1 MARDTYRTCGRH
13 CRGISCTITTLGMLL
28 VWVHAGTVHLSHHEA
43 PRDFET
49 DAIWGVFDRSET
61 PSVDTDSAR
70 QTVAP
75 PLQAQGTRGIS
86 ATTSSV
92 GPTRPQMP
100 PASPVAALAET
111 RLALVI
117 GNGSY
122 SEARLRNP
130 LNDARAMEQSLRDVG
145 FEVVKREDLTKR
157 AMEEEIRAFGKRLK
171 RGGVG
176 LFYFAGHGVQI
187 NGANYLLPIDSTIEK
202 EQDVEH
208 EAVNAGR
215 VISEM
220 EYAENRL
227 NIVILDA
234 CRNNPLTR
242 SFRSAVHGLAAM
254 NAPSG
259 TLIAYATAP
268 GKVAHDGEGDHGLYT
283 QELLQQMRLPGVKLE
298 DLFKSVRVAVK
309 TKSQG
314 KQLPW
319 ETSALEGDF
328 FFVKPDPPQA
338 HAGPEES
345 RVDPNNRQPPATMPE
360 RESVPP
366 LNITPESMSEG
377 VGPGSPSP
385 VEEVARPQK
394 EAASVPVPKAPQ
406 ANPKKRPAPAP
417 QTQRGGDGWKIIPK

>member
-1 MARDTYRTCGRH
+1 MRY
-13 CRGISCTITTLGMLL
+13 
-28 VWVHAGTVHLSHHEA
+28 GT
-43 PRDFET
+43 
-49 DAIWGVFDRSET
+49 WFDRSET
-61 PSVDTDSAR
+61 PSVDTDSAG
-70 QTVAP
+70 QAVAP
-75 PLQAQGTRGIS
+75 PHQATD
-86 ATTSSV
+86 ATSQPNCST
-92 GPTRPQMP
+92 GRNT
-100 PASPVAALAET
+100 AGAA
-111 RLALVI
+111 I

-122 SEARLRNP
+122 AEARLRNP

-234 CRNNPLTR
+234 CCNNPLTR
-242 SFRSAVHGLAAM
+242 SFRSVVNGLAAM

-268 GKVAHDGEGDHGLYT
+268 GKVANDGDGLHGLYT

-328 FFVKPDPPQA
+328 FFVKPYPPQA
-338 HAGPEES
+338 HAEPEE
-345 RVDPNNRQPPATMPE
+345 RPVAPNNPEPPAPMPE

-366 LNITPESMSEG
+366 PNISPESVPEG
-377 VGPGSPSP
+377 VRPGSPTP
-385 VEEVARPQK
+385 DEKVARPQ
-394 EAASVPVPKAPQ
+394 EETAPVPVPKAPQ
-406 ANPKKRPAPAP
+406 TKLKKRSAPDS
-417 QTQRGGDGWKIIPK
+417 QKQRGMEGWKIIPR